1 MEDLTRE
8 DLVQLLVFYK
18 NKNADLEFSYLTL
31 QINNKKLLDENKKE
45 HQKLIGIKDITYR
58 DLIEKE
64 KKSNVENI
72 RALQKEIEK
81 RDKQIEKYKATS
93 KKS

>member
-8 DLVQLLVFYK
+8 EIIQLLTFYK
-18 NKNADLEFSYLTL
+18 NKSSDLEFSYLML

-45 HQKLIGIKDITYR
+45 YERLLGMQNKNHMDSIK
-58 DLIEKE
+58 KE
-64 KKSNVENI
+64 KDSNAETN
-72 RALQKEIEK
+72 RFLKKEIEK
-81 RDKQIEKYKATS
+81 RDKQIEKYKVTS

>member
-8 DLVQLLVFYK
+8 DLIQLLVFYK

>member
-45 HQKLIGIKDITYR
+45 YEKLIVIKNQTNS
-58 DLIEKE
+58 DLIKRERD
-64 KKSNVENI
+64 SNSENVKF
-72 RALQKEIEK
+72 LKKEIEK